1 MRKKLNLN
9 VTDYINVSILPPSD
23 RVQMI
28 EKWKNYIASETRAKN
43 IEISDKKQELIE
55 TWDIEGEQYIIGIS
69 KAD

>member
-1 MRKKLNLN
+1 
-9 VTDYINVSILPPSD
+9 
-23 RVQMI
+23 MI

-43 IEISDKKQELIE
+43 IEISDKKQELTE